1 MKNNLLIFIIIFLM
15 AGLTFSSIKLYDSS
29 RFQAFMMADFNS
41 GKYNTPYEIYAE
53 KLDDNYPNISLTAL
67 PIKFLKARY
76 FLETDSL
83 DQAKKLLFES
93 IKANPYIKGPE
104 ALLSQLYFK
113 EKKYDSAL
121 AYSKDAFYTLPDV
134 NAHRH
139 SYFNVLNHL
148 KDSIELENAF
158 EMVKDFSNTEHW
170 YEYFVTRYQ
179 IAGKNDAKVLSRIE
193 EFKRKFPNEDP
204 ERILD
209 MQKFVTLGSQ
219 DYASSYLFAEQAS
232 GEFAKQN
239 YFKSIELYESAILLN
254 DTEYTFYENAGI
266 AYSLIKDF
274 ENAVIKYDEVI
285 YRFKSTNGKSEYL
298 KGLLRLQQNQKENGC
313 KYLKISA
320 EKKYVDK
327 NSNVNANI
335 LYNSFCSELNTE

>member
-1 MKNNLLIFIIIFLM
+1 M
-15 AGLTFSSIKLYDSS
+15 AGLSFSSYKLYDSS
-29 RFQAFMMADFNS
+29 RFQAFMMADFNT
-41 GKYNTPYEIYAE
+41 GKYNTPYEIYGQ

-104 ALLSQLYFK
+104 TLLSQLYLK

-121 AYSKDAFYTLPDV
+121 TYSKDAFYTLPDV

-139 SYFNVLNHL
+139 SYFTVLNHL
-148 KDSIELENAF
+148 KDSTELENAF
-158 EMVKDFSNTEHW
+158 EMVKDFSNIEHW
-170 YEYFVTRYQ
+170 YEYFVVRYQ

-193 EFKRKFPNEDP
+193 EFKQKFPNEDP
-204 ERILD
+204 SRISD
-209 MQKFVTLGSQ
+209 MQKFVTLGSE
-219 DYASSYLFAEQAS
+219 DYTTSYLIAEQARN
-232 GEFAKQN
+232 EFANKN
-239 YFKSIELYESAILLN
+239 YSKSIELYESAILLN

-274 ENAVIKYDEVI
+274 ENAIIKYDEVI
-285 YRFKSTNGKSEYL
+285 YRFKSTNGKAEYL
-298 KGLLRLQQNQKENGC
+298 KGLLILQQNQKEKGC
-313 KYLKISA
+313 KYLKVSA
-320 EKKYVDK
+320 EKKYVDE
-327 NSNVNANI
+327 NSNVRAVI
-335 LYNSFCSELNTE
+335 LYNSFCSELNNE

>member
-1 MKNNLLIFIIIFLM
+1 MV
-15 AGLTFSSIKLYDSS
+15 GLTFSSYKLYDSS
-29 RFQAFMMADFNS
+29 RFQAFMMADFNT
-41 GKYNTPYEIYAE
+41 GKYNTPYEIYGE

-83 DQAKKLLFES
+83 DQAKRLLFES

-104 ALLSQLYFK
+104 TLLSQLYFK
-113 EKKYDSAL
+113 EEKYDSAL

-139 SYFNVLNHL
+139 SYFTVLNHL

-158 EMVKDFSNTEHW
+158 EMIKEFNNTEHW
-170 YEYFVTRYQ
+170 YEYFITRYQ
-179 IAGKNDAKVLSRIE
+179 IAGKNDFKVLSRIE
-193 EFKRKFPNEDP
+193 EFKERFPNQEDP
-204 ERILD
+204 GRILD
-209 MQKFVTLGSQ
+209 MQKFVTIGGL
-219 DYASSYLFAEQAS
+219 DYTESYLIADQAQS
-232 GEFAKQN
+232 EFANKN
-239 YFKSIELYESAILLN
+239 YSKSIELYESAILLN
-254 DTEYTFYENAGI
+254 NTEYTFYENAGI

-327 NSNVNANI
+327 SSNVNANI